1 MRIGVDLG
9 GTKTEV
15 ICLDENNGKELY
27 RHRVPSPK
35 GNYSKTLKNI
45 QTLVEEAEKTVGRK
59 GTLGIGIP
67 GTKSSVTGLIKN
79 ANSTWLNGQPL
90 DKDVGKLL
98 SREVRLQ
105 NDANCFAVSEAID
118 GAGSGYKVVFG
129 IIIGTGSGAGV
140 VIDGKPLS
148 GLNGIGGE
156 WGHNTLPMPRVYM
169 PDSKKLDQHFDVDG
183 RFQEVK
189 DANISF
195 FTNDMSW
202 NEYPGPE
209 CYCGKRGCVET
220 WLSGTGFKRDYHRV
234 EKEEISTHD
243 IIANMKKGDT
253 KAVAAFERYID
264 RFARALSGI
273 MNIIDPDIIVLGGG
287 MSNIKEI
294 YEEVPKIWTKYTF
307 SDIVETKIAPPRF
320 GDSSGVRGAAWLW
333 ND

>member
-35 GNYSKTLKNI
+35 GDYGKTVKNI
-45 QTLVEEAEKTVGRK
+45 QALVEEAEKITGLKGTVGVA
-59 GTLGIGIP
+59 IP
-67 GTKSSVTGLIKN
+67 GTVSAVTGLVKN
-79 ANSTWLNGQPL
+79 ANSTWLNGHPL
-90 DKDVGKLL
+90 DKDLKKVL
-98 SREVRLQ
+98 SREIRLQ
-105 NDANCFAVSEAID
+105 NDANCFAVSEAVD
-118 GAGSGYKVVFG
+118 GAGTGAKVVFG

-140 VIDGKPLS
+140 VINGKPLG

-156 WGHNTLPMPRVYM
+156 WGHNTLPMPRIYL
-169 PDSKKLDQHFDVDG
+169 PESDKLDQHFETDG
-183 RFQEVK
+183 RFKEVQE
-189 DANISF
+189 ANISF
-195 FTNDMSW
+195 FADDMAW

-209 CYCGKRGCVET
+209 CYCGKRGCIET

-234 EKEEISTHD
+234 EKEELSTHD
-243 IIANMKKGDT
+243 IIANMKKGEP
-253 KAVAAFERYID
+253 KAVAAFERYAD

-287 MSNIKEI
+287 MSNIQEI
-294 YEEVPKIWTKYTF
+294 YTAVPKIWDKYVF
-307 SDIVETKIAPPRF
+307 SDTVETKILPPRH